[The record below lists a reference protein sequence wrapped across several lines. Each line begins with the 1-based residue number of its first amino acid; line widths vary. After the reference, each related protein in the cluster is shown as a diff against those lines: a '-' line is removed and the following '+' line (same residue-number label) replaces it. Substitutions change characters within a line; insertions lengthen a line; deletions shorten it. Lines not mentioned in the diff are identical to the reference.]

1 MIDDKMAK
9 MAINTLKEYCKSQ
22 DDNLQNFADRLR
34 KDEIPESLTFCTA
47 CVVKDACNQS
57 PIRFGLLNSYNDV
70 GTFENWQKPAK
81 KPIKFDET
89 MKESKYFMA
98 HLLNLLEEATKTTL
112 GDYDRQ
118 HITMDVTKY
127 GKVTIDLKNN
137 TGRVVAHGDARCHP
151 NDTFNI
157 KTGVKIAA
165 ERMIE
170 EFKKPLHLQN
180 DDAYYYIGDYGPEPR
195 ICKDEFVD
203 RLNDAMR
210 NCFNNK
216 AVALEYET
224 RIRRR
229 KEQILKIIED
239 YMAK

>member
-9 MAINTLKEYCKSQ
+9 MAINTLKEYCKNLCSCCAIYTSCSQ
-22 DDNLQNFADRLR
+22 ASCCFKSID
-34 KDEIPESLTFCTA
+34 
-47 CVVKDACNQS
+47 
-57 PIRFGLLNSYNDV
+57 GYNDV
-70 GTFENWQKPAK
+70 GTFEDWQNSSK
-81 KPIKFDET
+81 KPIKFDEK
-89 MKESKYFMA
+89 MKESKAFMA
-98 HLLNLLEEATKTTL
+98 YLLTLLEEVTETTI
-112 GDYDRQ
+112 GDYERQ
-118 HITMDVTKY
+118 HIDIDINKY

-224 RIRRR
+224 RIRWR
-229 KEQILKIIED
+229 KKQILKIIED

>member
-1 MIDDKMAK
+1 MMNRVGLIAAVADQAQLTQKDAK
-9 MAINTLKEYCKSQ
+9 KAVEAVFSIIS
-22 DDNLQNFADRLR
+22 D
-34 KDEIPESLTFCTA
+34 SLTKGDKVRIIGF
-47 CVVKDACNQS
+47 
-57 PIRFGLLNSYNDV
+57 
-70 GTFENWQKPAK
+70 GTFEVRTARDAK
-81 KPIKFDET
+81 AAT
-89 MKESKYFMA
+89 RS
-98 HLLNLLEEATKTTL
+98 LLITLLEEVTETTI
-112 GDYDRQ
+112 GDYERQ
-118 HITMDVTKY
+118 HIEIDVNKY

-224 RIRRR
+224 RIRWR
-229 KEQILKIIED
+229 KKQILKIIED